1 MRSVVAPKL
10 AVGMV
15 LFALLGAACGGGG
28 SGPAVISTPPPSPT
42 PSPSPSLGPLSSGE
56 LALCQSLANVERM
69 VGDVQTSL
77 AGGQGD
83 VAQRLGDVRAQ
94 VAIVEGQL
102 RGLGMESAADTVHQL
117 NDGLATLQ
125 IQIAAGAPG
134 VTATA
139 ELLVGLLNR
148 AMGLLPVCPAM
159 TPSVS
164 PSG

>member
-1 MRSVVAPKL
+1 
-10 AVGMV
+10 
-15 LFALLGAACGGGG
+15 
-28 SGPAVISTPPPSPT
+28 
-42 PSPSPSLGPLSSGE
+42 LSSGE
-56 LALCQSLANVERM
+56 LALCQSLANVESM

-83 VAQRLGDVRAQ
+83 VAQRLGEVRAQ

-102 RGLGMESAADTVHQL
+102 RGLGMGPAADTVHQL